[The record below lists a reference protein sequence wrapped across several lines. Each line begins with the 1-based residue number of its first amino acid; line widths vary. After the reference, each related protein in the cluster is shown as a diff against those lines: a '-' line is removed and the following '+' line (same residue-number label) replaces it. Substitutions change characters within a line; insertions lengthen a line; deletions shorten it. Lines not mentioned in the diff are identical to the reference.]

1 MIIVPESLQSWLSK
15 QPEYGMGYQKVT
27 ATLDDGS
34 TEKGLVFN
42 SQVFVRETADASLV
56 VREAWDEVLKE
67 ARQSKRSIKSVQ
79 VIPRPPETMRGVR
92 RIVSS
97 TGTRA
102 ILAESY
108 ETTRKSETVPA
119 KDAPETTTIAG
130 EVFKRFSAYSNDF
143 RVTEKKGL
151 TPGTFAT
158 TREDADAFVKTGTDA
173 VKRYALENKTPA
185 SNVFT
190 INPPDKTSLKRGVV
204 APAYGEPGGG
214 VEVIFVN
221 GSPDGTV
228 TGPEK
233 IPDK

>member
-1 MIIVPESLQSWLSK
+1 MIIVPEWLQTWLSK
-15 QPEYGMGYQKVT
+15 QPEFAMGYQKVT

-34 TEKGLVFN
+34 TENGLVFN
-42 SQVFVRETADASLV
+42 SQVFLKETEDSSLV
-56 VREAWDEVLKE
+56 VREEWSEVLKE
-67 ARQSKRSIKSVQ
+67 AGKSKQSIASVQ
-79 VIPRPPETMRGVR
+79 LIPRSPETLRGVKRVNLANDR
-92 RIVSS
+92 R
-97 TGTRA
+97 T
-102 ILAESY
+102 ILTESHDFAAETEGGPATDAV
-108 ETTRKSETVPA
+108 ETPTA
-119 KDAPETTTIAG
+119 AG
-130 EVFKRFSAYSNDF
+130 EVFKRFSAYANDR
-143 RVTEKKGL
+143 RVTETKGL

-158 TREDADAFVKTGTDA
+158 TREDADAFVRTGTDA

-190 INPPDKTSLKRGVV
+190 IKPPRDTSLKRGIV

-228 TGPEK
+228 TGPET

>member
-1 MIIVPESLQSWLSK
+1 MILVPDWLQSWLSK

-27 ATLDDGS
+27 ANLDDDS
-34 TEKGLVFN
+34 TETGLIFN
-42 SQVFVRETADASLV
+42 SQVFVAETEGSSLV
-56 VREAWDEVLKE
+56 VREEWNEVLKE
-67 ARQSKRSIKSVQ
+67 AGQSKRSMKSVQ
-79 VIPRPPETMRGVR
+79 LIPRPADTLRGVKR
-92 RIVSS
+92 VVLRGGA
-97 TGTRA
+97 TTLLG
-102 ILAESY
+102 ESY
-108 ETTRKSETVPA
+108 EAIRKSEAGPA
-119 KDAPETTTIAG
+119 KDAPETPTIAG
-130 EVFKRFSAYSNDF
+130 EVFKRFSAYANDR

-158 TREDADAFVKTGTDA
+158 TKEDADAFVKTGTDA
-173 VKRYALENKTPA
+173 VKRYALENKNPA

-190 INPPDKTSLKRGVV
+190 INPPEKTSLKRGIV

-228 TGPEK
+228 TGPET